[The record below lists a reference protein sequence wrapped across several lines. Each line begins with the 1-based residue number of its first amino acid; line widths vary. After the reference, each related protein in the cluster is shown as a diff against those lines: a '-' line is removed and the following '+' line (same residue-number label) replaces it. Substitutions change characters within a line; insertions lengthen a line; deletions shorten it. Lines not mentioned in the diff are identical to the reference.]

1 MNKSSFFIIGQH
13 AVIEALRNPKRKVL
27 RIFLTEESKKNIH
40 RKSPKKNLLNDVK
53 VYFKTK
59 KELDKYSTKEN
70 LLHQGYVAEIEH
82 FEKPILKDFIKKSNN
97 LTLVCLDGITDP
109 RNIGS
114 LIRSAASFNI
124 DGIIIKER
132 NFPDNSKLMY
142 KAASG
147 AMEYIKIFEVSNIN
161 STLKNLKDK
170 NFWVYGFDGKG
181 EKNFTDIK
189 WKGNNILLFGSEGS
203 GMHQHTSKYADFL
216 VKININNKIESL
228 NISNSAAIVFHHLS
242 YLKKNSWLIY
252 K

>member
-1 MNKSSFFIIGQH
+1 MIKSPFFIVGQH
-13 AVIEALRNPKRKVL
+13 AVIEALKNPERKVL
-27 RIFLTEESKKNIH
+27 RIFLTEESRKNIH

-59 KELDKYSTKEN
+59 KELDKYTTKEN
-70 LLHQGYVAEIEH
+70 LLHQGYVAEVEH
-82 FEKPILKDFIKKSNN
+82 LESLPLKDFIKEKNN
-97 LTLVCLDGITDP
+97 ITLVCLDGVTDP

-114 LIRSAASFNI
+114 LIRSAVAFDI

-132 NFPDNSKLMY
+132 NFPDESKLMY

-147 AMEYIKIFEVSNIN
+147 SMEYIKIFEVSNIN

-181 EKNFTDIK
+181 VKSFSKIE

-203 GMHQHTSKYADFL
+203 GMHEHTTKYADFL
-216 VKININNKIESL
+216 VKIDTNKKIESL

-242 YLKKNSWLIY
+242 YIKKKS
-252 K
+252 

>member
-13 AVIEALRNPKRKVL
+13 AVIEALRNTKRKVL
-27 RIFLTEESKKNIH
+27 RVFLTEESKKNIH
-40 RKSPKKNLLNDVK
+40 RKSPKKDLLKDVK

-82 FEKPILKDFIKKSNN
+82 LEKPILKDFIKEKNN
-97 LTLVCLDGITDP
+97 VTLACLDGVTDP

-114 LIRSAASFNI
+114 VIRSAAAFSI

-132 NFPDNSKLMY
+132 NFPSESKLMF

-147 AMEYIKIFEVSNIN
+147 AIEYINIFEVSNIN
-161 STLKNLKDK
+161 STLKNLKEK
-170 NFWVYGFDGKG
+170 NFWVYGFDGNG
-181 EKNFTDIK
+181 EKNFTEVE

-216 VKININNKIESL
+216 VKIDINKKIESL
-228 NISNSAAIVFHHLS
+228 NISNSATIVFHHLS
-242 YLKKNSWLIY
+242 YLKKNS
-252 K
+252 

>member
-1 MNKSSFFIIGQH
+1 MSKSSFFIVGQH

-59 KELDKYSTKEN
+59 KELDKYCSKEN

-82 FEKPILKDFIKKSNN
+82 FEKLILKDFIKEKKEI
-97 LTLVCLDGITDP
+97 TLVCLDGVTDP

-114 LIRSAASFNI
+114 LIRSASSFNI

-132 NFPDNSKLMY
+132 NFPSESKLMF
-142 KAASG
+142 KASSG
-147 AMEYIKIFEVSNIN
+147 AMEYINIFEVSNIN

-170 NFWVYGFDGKG
+170 NFWVYGFDGSG
-181 EKNFTDIK
+181 EKNFTDVN

-216 VKININNKIESL
+216 VRIDINKKIESL
-228 NISNSAAIVFHHLS
+228 NISNSASIVFHHLD
-242 YLKKNSWLIY
+242 YIKKRVD
-252 K
+252 

>member
-1 MNKSSFFIIGQH
+1 MNKSSFFIVGQH
-13 AVIEALRNPKRKVL
+13 AVIEALKNPERKVL
-27 RIFLTEESKKNIH
+27 KIFLTEESKKNIH
-40 RKSPKKNLLNDVK
+40 RKSPKKNLLADIK

-82 FEKPILKDFIKKSNN
+82 FEKPILKDFIKENKDI
-97 LTLVCLDGITDP
+97 TLVCLDGVTDP

-114 LIRSAASFNI
+114 LIRSASSFNI

-132 NFPDNSKLMY
+132 NFPSESKLMY

-147 AMEYIKIFEVSNIN
+147 AMEYINIFEVSNVN
-161 STLKNLKDK
+161 STLKNLKDR
-170 NFWVYGFDGKG
+170 NFWVYGFDGTG
-181 EKNFTDIK
+181 EKNFTDIE

-203 GMHQHTSKYADFL
+203 GMHHHTSKYADFL
-216 VKININNKIESL
+216 VRIDIDKKIESL

-242 YLKKNSWLIY
+242 YIKKLI
-252 K
+252 

>member
-27 RIFLTEESKKNIH
+27 RVFLTEESKKNIH
-40 RKSPKKNLLNDVK
+40 RKSQKKNLLDDVK

-59 KELDKYSTKEN
+59 KELDKYSTREN

-82 FEKPILKDFIKKSNN
+82 LEGPVLKDFIKEMDNI
-97 LTLVCLDGITDP
+97 TLACLDGVTDP

-114 LIRSAASFNI
+114 LIRSAAAFGVN
-124 DGIIIKER
+124 GIIIKER
-132 NFPDNSKLMY
+132 NFPSESKLMF

-147 AMEYIKIFEVSNIN
+147 AIEYMNIFQVSNIN
-161 STLKNLKDK
+161 STLKNLKEK

-181 EKNFTDIK
+181 DKNFTNIE

-216 VKININNKIESL
+216 VKIDINEKIESL

-242 YLKKNSWLIY
+242 YLKKNS
-252 K
+252 

>member
-1 MNKSSFFIIGQH
+1 MNKSSFFIVGQH

-40 RKSPKKNLLNDVK
+40 RKSPKKNLLQDVK

-70 LLHQGYVAEIEH
+70 LLHQGYVAEVEH
-82 FEKPILKDFIKKSNN
+82 LENPILKDFIKEKSNI
-97 LTLVCLDGITDP
+97 TLACLDGVTDP

-114 LIRSAASFNI
+114 LIRSAASFYI

-132 NFPDNSKLMY
+132 SFPSESKLMY

-147 AMEYIKIFEVSNIN
+147 AIEYMNIFEVSNIN
-161 STLKNLKDK
+161 STLKNLKNK
-170 NFWVYGFDGKG
+170 NFWVYGFDGNGK
-181 EKNFTDIK
+181 KNFSDVE

-203 GMHQHTSKYADFL
+203 GMHQHTSKYSDFL
-216 VKININNKIESL
+216 VRIDINKKIESL
-228 NISNSAAIVFHHLS
+228 NISNSAAIVFHYLN
-242 YLKKNSWLIY
+242 YLKK
-252 K
+252 KVD

>member
-27 RIFLTEESKKNIH
+27 RVFLTEESKKNIH
-40 RKSPKKNLLNDVK
+40 KKSPNKNLLNDIK

-59 KELDKYSTKEN
+59 KELDKYSTREN
-70 LLHQGYVAEIEH
+70 LQHQGYVAEIEH
-82 FEKPILKDFIKKSNN
+82 IQKPILKEYIKGMNN
-97 LTLVCLDGITDP
+97 VTLICLDSVTDP

-132 NFPDNSKLMY
+132 NFPSESKLMY

-147 AMEYIKIFEVSNIN
+147 AIEYINIFEVSNIN
-161 STLKNLKDK
+161 STLKNLKEK

-181 EKNFTDIK
+181 KKDFTEID
-189 WKGNNILLFGSEGS
+189 WKGNNILLFGSEGF

-216 VKININNKIESL
+216 VKINIDDKIESL
-228 NISNSAAIVFHHLS
+228 NISNSASIVFHHLS
-242 YLKKNSWLIY
+242 YIKKIVD
-252 K
+252 

>member
-1 MNKSSFFIIGQH
+1 MNKTPFFIIGQH

-27 RIFLTEESKKNIH
+27 RVFLTEESKKNIH
-40 RKSPKKNLLNDVK
+40 RKSPKKNLLKDVK

-82 FEKPILKDFIKKSNN
+82 LDTPILKEFLKEKNN
-97 LTLVCLDGITDP
+97 ITLACLDGVTDP

-114 LIRSAASFNI
+114 LIRSAAAFEI

-132 NFPDNSKLMY
+132 SFPSDSKLMY

-147 AMEYIKIFEVSNIN
+147 AIEYMNIFEVSNIN
-161 STLKNLKDK
+161 STLKNLKNK

-181 EKNFTDIK
+181 EKNFTDIE

-203 GMHQHTSKYADFL
+203 GMRQHTSKYADFS
-216 VKININNKIESL
+216 VKIDISEKIESL
-228 NISNSAAIVFHHLS
+228 NISNSATIVFHHLS
-242 YLKKNSWLIY
+242 YVKKSVD
-252 K
+252 

>member
-13 AVIEALRNPKRKVL
+13 AVIEALRNPARRVL
-27 RIFLTEESKKNIH
+27 RVFLTEESKKNIH
-40 RKSPKKNLLNDVK
+40 KKNPNKNLLSDIK

-59 KELDKYSTKEN
+59 KELDKYSNREN
-70 LLHQGYVAEIEH
+70 LLHQGYVAEVEH
-82 FEKPILKDFIKKSNN
+82 IQKPILKEFVKGKNN
-97 LTLVCLDGITDP
+97 ITLVCLDGVTDP

-114 LIRSAASFNI
+114 LIRSAASFDI

-132 NFPDNSKLMY
+132 NFPSESKLMY

-147 AMEYIKIFEVSNIN
+147 AIEYVKIFEVANIN

-181 EKNFTDIK
+181 KKKFTDIE
-189 WKGNNILLFGSEGS
+189 WQGNNILLFGSEGS
-203 GMHQHTSKYADFL
+203 GMHKHTSKYADFL
-216 VKININNKIESL
+216 VKIAINKKIESL

-242 YLKKNSWLIY
+242 YLKKKS
-252 K
+252 

>member
-27 RIFLTEESKKNIH
+27 RVFLTEESKKNIH
-40 RKSPKKNLLNDVK
+40 RKNPKKNLLNNIK
-53 VYFKTK
+53 VFFKTK

-82 FEKPILKDFIKKSNN
+82 LEKPILKEFIKSSNEI
-97 LTLVCLDGITDP
+97 TLVCLDGVTDP

-114 LIRSAASFNI
+114 LIRSAASFRI
-124 DGIIIKER
+124 DGILIKQR
-132 NFPDNSKLMY
+132 NFPSESKLMY

-147 AMEYIKIFEVSNIN
+147 AIEYVNIFEVSNIN

-170 NFWVYGFDGKG
+170 NFWVYGFDGNGK
-181 EKNFTDIK
+181 KNFTDIE
-189 WKGNNILLFGSEGS
+189 WKGKNILVFGSEGF
-203 GMHQHTSKYADFL
+203 GMHKHTSKYADFL
-216 VKININNKIESL
+216 VKINISEKVESL

-242 YLKKNSWLIY
+242 YLKKKS
-252 K
+252 

>member
-27 RIFLTEESKKNIH
+27 RVFLTEESKKNIH

-82 FEKPILKDFIKKSNN
+82 FEKPILKDFIKENN
-97 LTLVCLDGITDP
+97 NTTLVCLDGVTDP

-132 NFPDNSKLMY
+132 NFPDDSKLMY

-147 AMEYIKIFEVSNIN
+147 AMEYINIFEVSNIN
-161 STLKNLKDK
+161 STLKNLKNK

-181 EKNFTDIK
+181 EKNFTDVE

-216 VKININNKIESL
+216 VKININSNIESL

-242 YLKKNSWLIY
+242 FLKKRVD
-252 K
+252 